1 MTSSR
6 AVANPE
12 PRSLLRNFDGSVI
25 VPARVAEEIAPVL
38 REAMESR
45 CKRDGWKFTSA
56 AWDVLDG
63 LVVAGHLSRARRLL
77 DAGLDASRGQEHP
90 IGTVDPVVS
99 ASVSEVVG
107 LRAAGKILG
116 CTPQA
121 VHDRVTRGTLPCR
134 RDERGHLVFD
144 RRNLEV
150 VE

>member
-38 REAMESR
+38 REAMEGR
-45 CKRDGWKFTSA
+45 CKRDGWKFTDA

-63 LVVAGHLSRARRLL
+63 LTVASHLSRAQRLL
-77 DAGLDASRGQEHP
+77 DANLDASRSHEHP

-99 ASVSEVVG
+99 ASISEVVG
-107 LRAAGKILG
+107 LRAAGKVLG

-121 VHDRVTRGTLPCR
+121 VHDRVARGTLPFR
-134 RDERGHLVFD
+134 RDERGRYAFD
-144 RRNLEV
+144 IRNLEV
-150 VE
+150 E